1 MSYLNCVSKVKPGN
15 RPILIIRQI
24 INFEPKVLQE
34 TLKSM
39 EQHKENKVTSP
50 TIIETSDFLWFKAP
64 GVRKSRSSYMPYVI
78 QEMSFE
84 EGKHELVTRL
94 KIITLEDYTKIYD
107 VIGSYV
113 GSFAKLRKL
122 LKCKNMN
129 INKALNILRKLHIF
143 TFYQA

>member
-1 MSYLNCVSKVKPGN
+1 M
-15 RPILIIRQI
+15 
-24 INFEPKVLQE
+24 
-34 TLKSM
+34 
-39 EQHKENKVTSP
+39 
-50 TIIETSDFLWFKAP
+50 
-64 GVRKSRSSYMPYVI
+64 
-78 QEMSFE
+78 
-84 EGKHELVTRL
+84 VTRL

-107 VIGSYV
+107 VIGGYV